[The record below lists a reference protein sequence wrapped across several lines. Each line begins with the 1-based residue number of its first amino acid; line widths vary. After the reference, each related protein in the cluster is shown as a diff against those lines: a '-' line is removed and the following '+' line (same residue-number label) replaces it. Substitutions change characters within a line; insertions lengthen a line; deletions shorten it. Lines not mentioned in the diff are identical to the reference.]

1 MEHGVT
7 WFILIYSMPMP
18 YAPFTCD
25 SKAKG
30 PDKKQLVTHDK

>member
-7 WFILIYSMPMP
+7 WFILIYSMP

-25 SKAKG
+25 SEAKG